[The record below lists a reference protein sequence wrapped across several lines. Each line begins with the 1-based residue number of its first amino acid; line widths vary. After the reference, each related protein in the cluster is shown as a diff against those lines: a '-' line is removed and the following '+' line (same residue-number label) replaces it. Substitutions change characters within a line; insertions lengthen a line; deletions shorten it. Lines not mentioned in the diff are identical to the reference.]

1 MIKMIPDCKLHVDW
15 EGLEIDSIT
24 LGFREYTDVCNLGM
38 SFVRTLEALP
48 RELQEVVTL
57 WGMRYL

>member
-1 MIKMIPDCKLHVDW
+1 MIPDWKLHVDW
-15 EGLEIDSIT
+15 EGLEMDSIT
-24 LGFREYTDVCNLGM
+24 LGFREYIDFRNLGM

-57 WGMRYL
+57 WGMRYF